1 MLAACTPRSSAELH
15 GIPGVLGFPN
25 CSGTPGEA
33 LRVWRLLLFFPVNLC
48 GNTVQAEG
56 EHPTP
61 VENRGSPAS
70 GAASLTD
77 WKKKN
82 STFISF
88 CSAQWDLLLAAHG
101 TAVARWPCWDGS
113 ELSLHSFPRKLST
126 AAACKP
132 GNFQPF
138 VFFLSPSRFGALCQP
153 ENAGAAAIRSA
164 GLPWSHRTSQLSAL
178 PEAPFSP
185 HLLSPFPG
193 APL

>member
-70 GAASLTD
+70 RAASLTD

-138 VFFLSPSRFGALCQP
+138 VFFFNLLQGLELCSSQRTQVLLQL
-153 ENAGAAAIRSA
+153 GV
-164 GLPWSHRTSQLSAL
+164 HRTSQLSAL

>member
-15 GIPGVLGFPN
+15 GIPGVLSFPN

-33 LRVWRLLLFFPVNLC
+33 LRVWGLLLFFPVNLC

-138 VFFLSPSRFGALCQP
+138 VFFFISFKV
-153 ENAGAAAIRSA
+153 
-164 GLPWSHRTSQLSAL
+164 WSSVPAR
-178 PEAPFSP
+178 ERRCCCN
-185 HLLSPFPG
+185 
-193 APL
+193 